1 MAIIANKDD
10 DLKYKKNQIELF
22 FSVHSDVQERAEYL
36 KSAYQDRYTEII
48 ADGQRLGY
56 KPQENGLL
64 MWEGSY
70 PIPHQGIRFFLD
82 IVAQWTA
89 QLIDKKEY
97 FIQTDHPAASLP
109 RRASRCPF
117 LILRRFSSQP
127 RPRVR
132 PNHPFSLTRLC
143 LSR

>member
-1 MAIIANKDD
+1 MDEKQIMAIIANKDD

-70 PIPHQGIRFFLD
+70 PSRTKESVFSWD

-97 FIQTDHPAASLP
+97 FIQTDIPQA
-109 RRASRCPF
+109 
-117 LILRRFSSQP
+117 P
-127 RPRVR
+127 RPREPADV
-132 PNHPFSLTRLC
+132 PF
-143 LSR
+143 